1 MANSTPIDPRR
12 LGQRSA
18 GGFTPVDLK
27 AGAANLRGTSKPKT
41 PVPAPTSVRAN
52 RSKPRDYSGILRAE
66 FGQDAINSGYRSKA
80 EQNDV
85 VKQGV
90 TSAKRS
96 SHTYNN
102 GYDLSIGF
110 TNVKDNIRKEL
121 GASVQ
126 NIKKNRK

>member
-41 PVPAPTSVRAN
+41 PVPAPTPDREN

-66 FGQDAINSGYRSKA
+66 FGHDAITSGYRSQA
-80 EQNDV
+80 EQNAL

-96 SHTYNN
+96 SNTYNN
-102 GYDLSIGF
+102 GRSEERRVG
-110 TNVKDNIRKEL
+110 KEW
-121 GASVQ
+121 VRQ
-126 NIKKNRK
+126 